1 MTITQLNAE
10 IYRSLS
16 TIAEEEGLMKR
27 AAKYLKKRQE
37 DKASMSKDAF
47 FAKIDHALQQAK
59 QGEGIC
65 FDNKEDMN
73 AWLNNL

>member
-27 AAKYLKKRQE
+27 AAKYLKKLADQKRQE
-37 DKASMSKDAF
+37 DKASMSKNRPRF
-47 FAKIDHALQQAK
+47 TTSKT
-59 QGEGIC
+59 G
-65 FDNKEDMN
+65 
-73 AWLNNL
+73 

>member
-27 AAKYLKKRQE
+27 AAKYLKKTCRP
-37 DKASMSKDAF
+37 KTA
-47 FAKIDHALQQAK
+47 
-59 QGEGIC
+59 GR
-65 FDNKEDMN
+65 
-73 AWLNNL
+73 

>member
-27 AAKYLKKRQE
+27 AAKYLKKLADQNGR
-37 DKASMSKDAF
+37 
-47 FAKIDHALQQAK
+47 KIRHL
-59 QGEGIC
+59 
-65 FDNKEDMN
+65 
-73 AWLNNL
+73 

>member
-27 AAKYLKKRQE
+27 AAKYLKKLADQKRQE

-47 FAKIDHALQQAK
+47 LPK
-59 QGEGIC
+59 
-65 FDNKEDMN
+65 
-73 AWLNNL
+73 